1 MVILGLNIN
10 HADTSACIV
19 INGKIE
25 FAIEEERFT
34 RIKHYSQFPLN
45 SINACLNHCNLLVK
59 DIDYLC
65 VNYDPKANF
74 TAKLIYLI
82 KNIFSLHGLK
92 KLINFR
98 KKLFLDSGLTIFYI
112 LMANQ

>member
-10 HADTSACIV
+10 HADSSACLV

-45 SINACLNHCNLLVK
+45 SINACLKHCNLLVE

-65 VNYDPKANF
+65 VNYNPKANF
-74 TAKLIYLI
+74 SIEI
-82 KNIFSLHGLK
+82 VIFNK
-92 KLINFR
+92 KF
-98 KKLFLDSGLTIFYI
+98 FYHF
-112 LMANQ
+112 MD

>member
-74 TAKLIYLI
+74 TAKLIYLT

-92 KLINFR
+92 KLINLGKNYF
-98 KKLFLDSGLTIFYI
+98 
-112 LMANQ
+112 